1 MTASLMRIWRGRTR
15 RSDAD
20 AYETYMRAT
29 GLIGYLEVEGNRGV
43 HMTRRDIDGDTEFCL
58 VSFWDSWDAVRRF
71 AGVDPARA
79 VFYPEDDRFLVERE
93 LVVSHYT
100 IFESA

>member
-20 AYETYMRAT
+20 AYETYLRAT
-29 GLIGYLEVEGNRGV
+29 GLVGYLAVEGNRGV
-43 HMTRRDIDGDTEFCL
+43 RLTRRDLGDDTEFCL
-58 VSFWDSWDAVRRF
+58 VSFWDSWDAVREF
-71 AGVDPARA
+71 AGEDPQRA
-79 VFYPEDDRFLVERE
+79 VFYPEDDRFLVDRE

-100 IFESA
+100 IFANA